1 MSLHLL
7 FSPHKLGNLTL
18 NNRCVMAPL
27 TRNRANEKREPV
39 DMNVT
44 YYEQRAT
51 AGLIITEAT
60 QICPEGQ
67 GYISK
72 PGIYSHGQIE
82 GRKKV
87 TDAVH
92 KKKEKISLQL

>member
-1 MSLHLL
+1 MTTHALYTSYQ
-7 FSPHKLGNLTL
+7 LGNLTL

-39 DMNVT
+39 DLNVT

-51 AGLIITEAT
+51 AVLIIAEAT

-67 GYISK
+67 DTFQHREFILRVKLKG
-72 PGIYSHGQIE
+72 G
-82 GRKKV
+82 KK
-87 TDAVH
+87 
-92 KKKEKISLQL
+92 